1 MSRRPQVA
9 PPAGGCLND
18 LSRRSVLGGATVA
31 PLIAAVP
38 ASASELDPCIN
49 ACEHWLALHAE
60 HKRLANRWCDLEVEL
75 ERTHNFLSLSRRQ
88 QRLIPQARELEE
100 IDDRLEELHEEKQ
113 TLLALLPTLVA
124 TSDLGLAGKLAV
136 AAIEVC
142 PEENAEAHHLIASI
156 LRDFKSMPSAMA

>member
-1 MSRRPQVA
+1 MTDSHNRKGVSRRATIATLSAA
-9 PPAGGCLND
+9 PFL
-18 LSRRSVLGGATVA
+18 
-31 PLIAAVP
+31 
-38 ASASELDPCIN
+38 SASIAGAAEPDQCVA

-113 TLLALLPTLVA
+113 TLLALLPTMVA

-156 LRDFKSMPSAMA
+156 LRDFKSMPTASA